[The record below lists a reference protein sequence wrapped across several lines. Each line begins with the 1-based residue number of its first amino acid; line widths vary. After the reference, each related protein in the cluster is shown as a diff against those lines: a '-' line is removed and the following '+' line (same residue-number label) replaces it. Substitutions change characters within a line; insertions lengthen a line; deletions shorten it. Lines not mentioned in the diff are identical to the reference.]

1 MILIFKE
8 KWIKK
13 ERDFWSIWRERK
25 KTNMRLER
33 KGLKQTRGVIYLLG

>member
-13 ERDFWSIWRERK
+13 EKEIFGVFDGRGRK
-25 KTNMRLER
+25 KIEIG
-33 KGLKQTRGVIYLLG
+33 KEGL